1 MGARGKV
8 SDGGQSC
15 KDILG
20 LPKHKNAKHLS
31 YSTFPNS
38 HSPHVDCG
46 IENRALL
53 IESNHVSNKVQGQY
67 QNLLR
72 IKCYTWEYDWI

>member
-1 MGARGKV
+1 MLWQVLFRR
-8 SDGGQSC
+8 
-15 KDILG
+15 I
-20 LPKHKNAKHLS
+20 

-46 IENRALL
+46 IENGALL

>member
-1 MGARGKV
+1 MQQAFLFCLLGIFSTTNTWLEFVK
-8 SDGGQSC
+8 GG
-15 KDILG
+15 
-20 LPKHKNAKHLS
+20 HMAHT

-53 IESNHVSNKVQGQY
+53 IESNHAPNNIQGQ
-67 QNLLR
+67 
-72 IKCYTWEYDWI
+72 